1 MYRSKPH
8 TTTGVSPAEM
18 LFHRRLKTKLPQYFP
33 VQDNETQMNAQKQND
48 ANKLKQKLNLD
59 EQHNIGD
66 IGDKNL
72 I

>member
-8 TTTGVSPAEM
+8 TTNGVSPAEM
-18 LFHRRLKTKLPQYFP
+18 LFRRRLKTKLPQYFP
-33 VQDNETQMNAQKQND
+33 VQDNETQMNVQKQND

-59 EQHNIGD
+59 EQHNIGH